1 MTTLL
6 FDDCTRNASETEELG
21 YRLSE
26 VILPELCKTGFVF
39 IALNGEL
46 GAGKTAF
53 IRGLMRRFNED
64 IYVHSPSYTIL
75 NEYRGCWL
83 TGRKSRSRTSMSG
96 GFDEDDSFRS
106 VSSTVSVGNSD
117 NRTLT
122 PVGIRIIMAVECGR
136 TSNTPSDSLY
146 TVKTKASATSRGA
159 FAYFIKTRPEM
170 NDLNDK
176 PYILALDSTAVTA
189 AAAVMKGEEILAS
202 SAVNGVR
209 THSETLLAA
218 ADALISAAGLKV
230 SDIGLFACAAGPG
243 SFTGVRIGVSLIK
256 GLAYPQNKPC
266 AGVSTL
272 EALAYN
278 LHITARDALIVPVM
292 DARRSQFYNA
302 LFLDRAEGR
311 QRRLCADRV
320 LSFDELMVDLLTVEP
335 ESRYCQDGYDLA
347 VSKRDGVGLDEIK
360 KDSAKLPAAAEVNAV
375 HGAVAL

>member
-1 MTTLL
+1 
-6 FDDCTRNASETEELG
+6 
-21 YRLSE
+21 
-26 VILPELCKTGFVF
+26 
-39 IALNGEL
+39 
-46 GAGKTAF
+46 
-53 IRGLMRRFNED
+53 
-64 IYVHSPSYTIL
+64 
-75 NEYRGCWL
+75 
-83 TGRKSRSRTSMSG
+83 
-96 GFDEDDSFRS
+96 
-106 VSSTVSVGNSD
+106 
-117 NRTLT
+117 
-122 PVGIRIIMAVECGR
+122 
-136 TSNTPSDSLY
+136 
-146 TVKTKASATSRGA
+146 
-159 FAYFIKTRPEM
+159 M

-202 SAVNGVR
+202 FVVNGVR
-209 THSETLLAA
+209 THSETLLAT
-218 ADALISAAGLKV
+218 ADTLIGAAGLKI

-320 LSFDELMVDLLTVEP
+320 LSFDELMDDLLTVEP
-335 ESRYCQDGYDLA
+335 EKPIFFVGDGYDLA
-347 VSKRDGVGLDEIK
+347 VSKLMASDYDGIKVRFCETPRLLRRQNAASVGTVALFDMA
-360 KDSAKLPAAAEVNAV
+360 DAKLFTHQTLAPVYLRMSQAERVRLSGSKEEN
-375 HGAVAL
+375 GK